1 MVFAF
6 GGFLLLFKMVP
17 KLSAEL
23 LSNVLKCT
31 KARMCGEDTCQISF
45 VQARVTEM
53 LAVGSLLMSHIYIK

>member
-17 KLSAEL
+17 TLSVEL

-31 KARMCGEDTCQISF
+31 KARMCGEHTCQISF

-53 LAVGSLLMSHIYIK
+53 LAVGSLLMSQ